1 MDFATQDFLHNHVHS
16 ILQFYEPVVL
26 DEKGGFFHNFQ
37 DDGSVFDHTS
47 RHLVSS
53 TRFIFNYAEAY
64 RRGLGEHYRRWAQ
77 HGLSFLEQSHLL
89 PTTGHYAWQLG
100 TYRDETAHAYGHAF
114 VLLAQTKGYQI
125 GETECLAKLNA
136 VDQLLIDQF
145 YESELGVF
153 ADERSS
159 DLSVLSDYRGQNA
172 NMHLC
177 EAFIA
182 AFEATKNKQFLA
194 RAQGLAQ
201 RFAGDF
207 AAMADGLIWEHY
219 RADWSID
226 WDYNIDKPDDLFRPW
241 GFQPGHQVEWA
252 KLLLQLNAIEPNEW
266 YVQRAC
272 DLFNRAMEHGWD
284 HEYGGIVYG
293 FAPDGRFADDH
304 KYFWVHAEAFA
315 AAFRLYSVTGNS
327 SYLQWYERIWE
338 FSWEYLVDHSH
349 GAWFRIRDRRGQPVD
364 NLKSPMGKVDYH
376 TLGACWDV
384 LDQLQDTNPL
394 DDLSP

>member
-1 MDFATQDFLHNHVHS
+1 MMDFASRDFLYDHVHT

-26 DEKGGFFHNFQ
+26 DKAGGFFQNFQ
-37 DDGSVFDHTS
+37 DDGSIFDHTS

-53 TRFIFNYAEAY
+53 TRFVFNYAEAY
-64 RRGLGEHYRRWAQ
+64 RRGFGEHYRRWAQ
-77 HGLSFLEQSHLL
+77 HGLSFLEQSHQL

-100 TYRDETAHAYGHAF
+100 ACRDETAYAYGHAF
-114 VLLAQTKGYQI
+114 VLLAQAKGYQI

-136 VDQLLIDQF
+136 VNQLLIDQF
-145 YESELGVF
+145 YESEVGVF

-159 DLSVLSDYRGQNA
+159 DLSILSDYRGQNA

-182 AFEATKNKQFLA
+182 AYEATKNKQFLT

-207 AAMADGLIWEHY
+207 ASIADGLIWEHY
-219 RADWSID
+219 HSDWSID
-226 WDYNIDKPDDLFRPW
+226 WDYNIDKPGDLFRPW
-241 GFQPGHQVEWA
+241 GFQPGHQAEWA
-252 KLLLQLNAIEPNEW
+252 KLLLQLNAIESNEW
-266 YVQRAC
+266 YVQRAGE
-272 DLFNRAMEHGWD
+272 LFNLAMDHGWD

-315 AAFRLYSVTGNS
+315 AAFRLYSVTGEP
-327 SYLQWYERIWE
+327 SYLRW
-338 FSWEYLVDHSH
+338 
-349 GAWFRIRDRRGQPVD
+349 
-364 NLKSPMGKVDYH
+364 
-376 TLGACWDV
+376 
-384 LDQLQDTNPL
+384 
-394 DDLSP
+394 